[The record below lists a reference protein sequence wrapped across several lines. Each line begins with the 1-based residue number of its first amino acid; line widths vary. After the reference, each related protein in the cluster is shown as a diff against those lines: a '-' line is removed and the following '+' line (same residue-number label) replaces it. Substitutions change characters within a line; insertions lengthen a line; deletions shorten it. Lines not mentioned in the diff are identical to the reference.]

1 MMRGLIAL
9 IFLLSASVYAIEPQK
24 MIVVV
29 NDKQK
34 ESLSGIKTVSS
45 YFNRINSEFV
55 IYSIDD
61 VNNFEEKISEGLS
74 SDQEEAKQQVKDRYE
89 AMGKEKMSQLIIK
102 AYKAKMLTLQYR
114 LEKYPAIVFDDKY
127 VVYGEFNLNTA
138 LNEYIEVKE

>member
-1 MMRGLIAL
+1 
-9 IFLLSASVYAIEPQK
+9 
-24 MIVVV
+24 MI
-29 NDKQK
+29 
-34 ESLSGIKTVSS
+34 GIKAVSS

-74 SDQEEAKQQVKDRYE
+74 ADQEEAKQQVKDRYE
-89 AMGKEKMSQLIIK
+89 AMGKEQMSQLIIK
-102 AYKAKMLTLQYR
+102 AYKAKMLTLQDR

-138 LNEYIEVKE
+138 LNEYIEVKEE

>member
-1 MMRGLIAL
+1 MRRLITL
-9 IFLLSASVYAIEPQK
+9 IFLLSTSVYAIEPQK

-34 ESLSGIKTVSS
+34 ESLSGIKVVSS

-74 SDQEEAKQQVKDRYE
+74 ADQEEAKQQVKDRYE
-89 AMGKEKMSQLIIK
+89 SMGKEKMSQLIVK

-114 LEKYPAIVFDDKY
+114 LQKYPAIVFDDKY

-138 LNEYIEVKE
+138 LNKYIEVKE